1 MTAAELEE
9 FYQGIV
15 RTARGRGVTCAI
27 TSGMACVHY
36 GVATST
42 KDCDVLCSPEKAEQF
57 LDVITEATAAG
68 TRPVYRGH
76 LTAPLDHR
84 WLRGGWT
91 SHFEWLTAP
100 ALAHLDVF
108 GVAPRGSSPWS
119 AGLRGLFVHPHTVGE
134 MKRTDRQKDWPFAT
148 SLGLRMLAEGDLRG
162 WLHIFDHEALVGA
175 FQKVP
180 CPSELVA
187 QRPVLGLL
195 VAGDDRLDIA
205 VRGEIEFW
213 HQLDKLRMAIH
224 RRASRRYVVAA
235 GRVPETDSPDL
246 RVQHVVRVQLA
257 EELLPRAPLLD
268 HGLDKLVAE
277 ARENALRFAP
287 PGSLGWLPDA
297 RKNFDGLSL

>member
-1 MTAAELEE
+1 MTVAELDQ
-9 FYQGIV
+9 FYEGIV
-15 RTARGRGVTCAI
+15 GSARGRGVTCAI

-42 KDCDVLCSPEKAEQF
+42 KDCDMLCSPEAADRLLE
-57 LDVITEATAAG
+57 IIAAATAAD
-68 TRPVYRGH
+68 TRPTYRGH

-84 WLRGGWT
+84 WMRGGWT
-91 SHFEWLTAP
+91 SHFEWPTAP
-100 ALAHLDVF
+100 TPAHLDVF

-162 WLHIFDHEALVGA
+162 WLHIFDHEALLGA
-175 FQKVP
+175 FAQAP
-180 CPSELVA
+180 CPPEIVA
-187 QRPVLGLL
+187 QRPSLGLL

-213 HQLDKLRMAIH
+213 HQLDKLRITIH

-235 GRVPETDSPDL
+235 GRDPEAAAPDL
-246 RVQHVVRVQLA
+246 LTQHSVRVKLA
-257 EELLPRAPLLD
+257 EELLPPAPLLD
-268 HGLDKLVAE
+268 HGLDKLVDE
-277 ARENALRFAP
+277 ARGNARRFAP
-287 PGSLGWLPDA
+287 PGSLEWLPDA
-297 RKNFDGLSL
+297 RKNFNGLSR